1 MAAVMTKRGT
11 QDNVVTYEHVCDT
24 TADMAA
30 INPQYINLGSICLV
44 INGESGGL
52 EVYIADSNKEWS
64 AISVAAGGG
73 GGGESGGLSI
83 HICSANEYDSTTK
96 TPTITAPAADTIY
109 LVPTSSTTGD
119 LFSEWIYVD
128 SAWERIG
135 GTSIDLSQYATKTD
149 LNNYVAKSDYDPTDR
164 YIELFYDTDTD
175 SYSWASDTAQHFATL
190 SDICQ
195 STIDFDKR
203 PSVYA
208 VMSAED
214 DYDTETESGLY
225 NHGRIFPLI
234 FAHSKQGS
242 KVSDGSE
249 VIENLAIF
257 GSTYTNDNGQ
267 LVFESFTITNHTL
280 PSDYP
285 QDDVITHSITPIGSS
300 DLSQYMT
307 IDAFNNYNPGFKSEY
322 IKIVRPNSSG
332 YNWDLDGSSLTS
344 VDDIYNV
351 FTDITHPTSVYAYI
365 TGPADNEYLKL
376 PLTQASKNSNNFIT
390 LTFIGLTNEKTTV
403 KFTMTGRNG
412 NFNSMYLLKN
422 EPFTQINIYID
433 DNTGEYKWSPVNN
446 DIGDI
451 YNIYEMCGYSSN
463 DRALNIYAI
472 TTDGADLITEGDEE
486 YYNNRVRIYPLISA
500 NYKHGANTSTDEDI
514 KICKLIFGTTYTNDD
529 GQLVS
534 DSFTI
539 VGEQGSYTV
548 DNTVTRTIT
557 PIASS
562 AGSFTA
568 AEELSDVV
576 TNLKSLVQ
584 EVAYTTSSSHAAAT
598 ITSIDTLLTAL
609 DTMKPQPTYTANVI
623 YENFTNNATRFSTDN
638 VPINF
643 ANGDYVEALIDVT
656 TCSQD
661 QENILSVGTSI
672 ESFDAAVAYLFYWR
686 NNKIHVRLKDVE
698 ASIAVD
704 RYVEANDY
712 SAVLIRID
720 STGVYIDGTLV
731 PGMTGDN
738 VAHINSAGT
747 YKIGCRM
754 SKLNTATYDHI
765 TVYNKNQE
773 GLYVKIYNYSG
784 EEITLEGSGDLTS
797 RDYYC
802 AFSLFETIGVVGDSY
817 ANGYCGEDP
826 TATAGIN
833 HPNLS
838 WPQVLARRH
847 GVDVKNYAWGGMSTA
862 TFITNTSYGLPVLT
876 ADAPRCLY
884 ILALERNDYNRE
896 NSGEAGYI
904 GSITDITSHSLGSYP
919 DTFYGNYATII
930 ETIQNHAPKARIV
943 MMSGDYSESNALG
956 HAYNLAVIEIAEHYG
971 LPCMVQRE
979 DIYFQGD
986 NAYYREKP
994 AGGHP
999 SAVAYTGMEMAIE
1012 RLFNKCVKDNIAYFE
1027 YYTGVPTT

>member
-11 QDNVVTYEHVCDT
+11 QDNVATYEHVCDT

-52 EVYIADSNKEWS
+52 EVYIADSNKKWS

-109 LVPTSSTTGD
+109 LVPTGSTTGD

-149 LNNYVAKSDYDPTDR
+149 LTNYVAKSEYDPTDR
-164 YIELFYDTDTD
+164 YIELFYDTDTNT
-175 SYSWASDTAQHFATL
+175 YSWASDTAQHFATL

-249 VIENLAIF
+249 VIENQAIF

-285 QDDVITHSITPIGSS
+285 QDDVVTHSITPI
-300 DLSQYMT
+300 
-307 IDAFNNYNPGFKSEY
+307 
-322 IKIVRPNSSG
+322 
-332 YNWDLDGSSLTS
+332 
-344 VDDIYNV
+344 
-351 FTDITHPTSVYAYI
+351 
-365 TGPADNEYLKL
+365 
-376 PLTQASKNSNNFIT
+376 ASF
-390 LTFIGLTNEKTTV
+390 
-403 KFTMTGRNG
+403 
-412 NFNSMYLLKN
+412 
-422 EPFTQINIYID
+422 
-433 DNTGEYKWSPVNN
+433 
-446 DIGDI
+446 
-451 YNIYEMCGYSSN
+451 
-463 DRALNIYAI
+463 
-472 TTDGADLITEGDEE
+472 
-486 YYNNRVRIYPLISA
+486 
-500 NYKHGANTSTDEDI
+500 
-514 KICKLIFGTTYTNDD
+514 
-529 GQLVS
+529 
-534 DSFTI
+534 
-539 VGEQGSYTV
+539 
-548 DNTVTRTIT
+548 
-557 PIASS
+557 
-562 AGSFTA
+562 AGSFAA

-584 EVAYTTSSSHAAAT
+584 EIAYTTSSSHAAAT

-609 DTMKPQPTYTANVI
+609 DAMKPQPTYTPNVI

-638 VPINF
+638 IPINF

-672 ESFDAAVAYLFYWR
+672 DSFDAAVAYLFYWR

-738 VAHINSAGT
+738 VTHINSAGT

-896 NSGEAGYI
+896 NNGEAGYI
-904 GSITDITSHSLGSYP
+904 GSITDITSHSRGSYP

-999 SAVAYTGMEMAIE
+999 SVVAYTGMEMAIE

>member
-1 MAAVMTKRGT
+1 MATVMTKRGT
-11 QDNVVTYEHVCDT
+11 QDNVATYEHVCDT

-52 EVYIADSNKEWS
+52 EVYISDSNKQWS

-109 LVPTSSTTGD
+109 LVPTGSTTGD

-149 LNNYVAKSDYDPTDR
+149 LTNYVAKSDYDPTDR
-164 YIELFYDTDTD
+164 YIELYYDANTD
-175 SYSWASDTAQHFATL
+175 SYTWTSDTALHFSWL

-195 STIDFDKR
+195 TAIDFNKK
-203 PSVYA
+203 PSTYA
-208 VMSAED
+208 VLAEEEE
-214 DYDTETESGLY
+214 YDTTGLH
-225 NHGRIFPLI
+225 NHGRIYPLI
-234 FAHSKQGS
+234 YAHTKQGE
-242 KVSDGSE
+242 DADTGNPTH
-249 VIENLAIF
+249 ENLAIF
-257 GSTYTNDNGQ
+257 GATYVNDNGQ
-267 LVFESFTITNHTL
+267 LVFESFTITNHAVPYAT
-280 PSDYP
+280 
-285 QDDVITHSITPIGSS
+285 QDDVITHSITPIGSA

-307 IDAFNNYNPGFKSEY
+307 IDAFNNYNPGYKEEY
-322 IKIVRPNSSG
+322 VKIIRPNSSG
-332 YNWDLDGSSLTS
+332 YSWDISGSSLTS

-351 FTDITHPTSVYAYI
+351 FTDIAHPTSVYAYI

-376 PLTQASKNSNNFIT
+376 PLAKALKSSNDFIT
-390 LTFIGLTNEKTTV
+390 LTFTGLTNEKTTIT
-403 KFTMTGRNG
+403 FTMTGRNG

-422 EPFTQINIYID
+422 EPFTQINIYTD
-433 DNTGEYKWSPVNN
+433 NNTGEYQWSPINN
-446 DIGDI
+446 SIGDI
-451 YNIYEMCGYSSN
+451 YDIYERCGYSSD
-463 DRALNIYAI
+463 DRTLNIYAI
-472 TTDGADLITEGDEE
+472 VTDGTNLITEGDEE

-500 NYKHGANTSTDEDI
+500 SYKNGTNTNTGEDI

-539 VGEQGSYTV
+539 VGEQWSYTV

-562 AGSFTA
+562 AGSFAA
-568 AEELSDVV
+568 AEELSDVA

-584 EVAYTTSSSHAAAT
+584 EIAYTTSSSHAAAT

-609 DTMKPQPTYTANVI
+609 DAMKPQPTYTANVI

-638 VPINF
+638 IPINF

-672 ESFDAAVAYLFYWR
+672 DGFDAAVAYLFYWR
-686 NNKIHVRLKDVE
+686 NNQIHARLKDVE

-731 PGMTGDN
+731 PGMTGEN
-738 VAHINSAGT
+738 VAHLNSAST

-765 TVYNKNQE
+765 TVYNKN
-773 GLYVKIYNYSG
+773 
-784 EEITLEGSGDLTS
+784 
-797 RDYYC
+797 
-802 AFSLFETIGVVGDSY
+802 
-817 ANGYCGEDP
+817 
-826 TATAGIN
+826 
-833 HPNLS
+833 
-838 WPQVLARRH
+838 
-847 GVDVKNYAWGGMSTA
+847 
-862 TFITNTSYGLPVLT
+862 
-876 ADAPRCLY
+876 
-884 ILALERNDYNRE
+884 
-896 NSGEAGYI
+896 
-904 GSITDITSHSLGSYP
+904 
-919 DTFYGNYATII
+919 
-930 ETIQNHAPKARIV
+930 
-943 MMSGDYSESNALG
+943 
-956 HAYNLAVIEIAEHYG
+956 
-971 LPCMVQRE
+971 
-979 DIYFQGD
+979 
-986 NAYYREKP
+986 
-994 AGGHP
+994 
-999 SAVAYTGMEMAIE
+999 
-1012 RLFNKCVKDNIAYFE
+1012 
-1027 YYTGVPTT
+1027 